1 MFNIDTFRP
10 GFREPDAPWC
20 VGSDGYLEVFHSRD
34 PRFSFAKALP
44 DPVEPRMAETAEK
57 RPISDLASTG
67 LYHFRRTEDFR
78 IALRDER
85 AAPSAPELYE
95 APLYNHLIRRGRRI
109 HFQMIGNTDV
119 IFCGTPLQYEALLA
133 RKSFGA

>member
-85 AAPSAPELYE
+85 AAPSAPELYV